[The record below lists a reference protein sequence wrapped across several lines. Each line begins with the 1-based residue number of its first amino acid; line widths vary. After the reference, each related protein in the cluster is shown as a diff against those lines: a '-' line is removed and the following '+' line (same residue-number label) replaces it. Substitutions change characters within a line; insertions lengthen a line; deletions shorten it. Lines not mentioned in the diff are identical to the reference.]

1 MDEFE
6 QKLQEA
12 QEAGAR
18 MMASVT
24 QGTRPHAV
32 AMTNLETAQLWAKY
46 DREEK
51 ERNAQVAAQNLAQGS

>member
-6 QKLQEA
+6 QKLKEA

-18 MMASVT
+18 MMASAT
-24 QGTRPHAV
+24 QGTRPHNI

-51 ERNAQVAAQNLAQGS
+51 ERNAQVAEAN

>member
-6 QKLQEA
+6 QKLKEA

-18 MMASVT
+18 MMASAV
-24 QGTRPHAV
+24 QGTRPHNI

-51 ERNAQVAAQNLAQGS
+51 ERLEGTN